1 MRIVPNKNLLV
12 ISAFLLS
19 FTPTFADEPAPP
31 PPTLPPPPPG
41 LPIDN
46 GILILILISVIYGF
60 YKIVKSNEIKKAS
73 N

>member
-12 ISAFLLS
+12 ISEFLLS
-19 FTPTFADEPAPP
+19 FIPTFADEPAPP

-46 GILILILISVIYGF
+46 SVIILILISVIYGL
-60 YKIVKSNEIKKAS
+60 YKIGKSNAIKKAS